1 MQLAFLQTAMLQSK
15 PHLGWLGRVPDE
27 VAVHC
32 RTASI
37 ARNPIACGTHA
48 VIGFEIDLLVLDGAP
63 QALRVSEFLCK
74 RFGRQFAESPS
85 PNSIVNRFR
94 AAFQSR
100 MGIVH
105 LRLMLCRA
113 K

>member
-1 MQLAFLQTAMLQSK
+1 MNNNPLLLSEIPSVMQLAFLQTAMLQSK

-63 QALRVSEFLCK
+63 QALYKDVVP
-74 RFGRQFAESPS
+74 PS
-85 PNSIVNRFR
+85 ALAIHGDTNPM
-94 AAFQSR
+94 A
-100 MGIVH
+100 
-105 LRLMLCRA
+105 LE
-113 K
+113 